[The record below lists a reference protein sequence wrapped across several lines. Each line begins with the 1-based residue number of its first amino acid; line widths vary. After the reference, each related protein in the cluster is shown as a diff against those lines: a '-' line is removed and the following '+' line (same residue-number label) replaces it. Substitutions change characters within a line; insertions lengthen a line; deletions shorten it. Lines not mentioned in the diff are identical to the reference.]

1 MARTP
6 IEVPPG
12 IAALGPEA
20 EQRLQGLVDAAR
32 ERQSA
37 ELRRA
42 LDDTL
47 RIVPRPLRGLVRKM
61 VGA

>member
-6 IEVPPG
+6 IKVPPG
-12 IAALGPEA
+12 IVALGPDVE
-20 EQRLQGLVDAAR
+20 ERLDGLVAAAR
-32 ERQSA
+32 ARQAA
-37 ELRRA
+37 ELERA

-47 RIVPRPLRGLVRKM
+47 RIVPRPLRGLVRKV